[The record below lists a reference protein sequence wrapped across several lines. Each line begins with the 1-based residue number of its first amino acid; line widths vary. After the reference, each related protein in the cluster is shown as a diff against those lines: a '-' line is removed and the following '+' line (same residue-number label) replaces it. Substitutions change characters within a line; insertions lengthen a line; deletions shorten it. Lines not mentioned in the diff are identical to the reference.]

1 MSENKENSQVSAGVS
16 RRALVKSGG
25 IVGLAMAVGGIA
37 LPFSRRAL
45 ADSISEG
52 VQKTAQFGGLVRST
66 AAAAAPCVCTCVITK
81 SIGSKPITPDWT
93 HMATTRFG
101 PVCVAVLFA
110 AA

>member
-16 RRALVKSGG
+16 RRTLVKSGG

-52 VQKTAQFGGLVRST
+52 VQKTAQDKVVWGGLLGQLR
-66 AAAAAPCVCTCVITK
+66 
-81 SIGSKPITPDWT
+81 
-93 HMATTRFG
+93 
-101 PVCVAVLFA
+101 
-110 AA
+110 